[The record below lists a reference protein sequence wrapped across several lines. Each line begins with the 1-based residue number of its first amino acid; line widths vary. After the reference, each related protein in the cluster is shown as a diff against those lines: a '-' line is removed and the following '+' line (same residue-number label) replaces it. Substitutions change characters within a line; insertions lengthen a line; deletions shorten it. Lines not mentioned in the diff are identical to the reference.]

1 MNVNVDGMEGYQ
13 TWLRID
19 DDQMVY
25 HSNVVFWVSCFYTTV
40 LSVCTTVL
48 KFLRWLFDEVK

>member
-40 LSVCTTVL
+40 LSVL
-48 KFLRWLFDEVK
+48 LS